1 MSADYSVER
10 TESIIKRWAP
20 IALIVAA
27 MVGLKLALLATDA
40 VAFNS
45 DEAVVGLMARH
56 IRQGERP
63 TFFYGQAY
71 LGSLDAWLV
80 AIAFSIFGQ
89 SVLSIRLVQIA
100 LFAGT
105 LITTYQVA
113 GRLGLDVWTSRLAAL
128 LMALPPTLLTL
139 YTTAT
144 LGGYGE
150 TLLFGNILILIALSI
165 GAPVGQHP
173 YAGQAQFLRW
183 GVQKVFPPQLDCGGS
198 SATAAGTVTQHPNA
212 NRAQFMRWGM
222 LGFIAGFA
230 FWTFGLILIYLIPLS
245 VWLLV
250 RHRLAAWRE
259 YVVAAAGFVV
269 GSAPWWLAIA
279 QLGGSVVAELA
290 GAAVAGTVAAPV
302 WLDSLGVRLINFFVF
317 GLSAWLG
324 LRYPWSPELI
334 IPVIG
339 VAVLAMYGAAHVAAI
354 RRGPGILWGMIGAL
368 LLTYLVTPFGG
379 DPSGRYF
386 VPLYL
391 PLSIFTA
398 TLLARLRGVWNGRLV
413 GLLVALIIG
422 YNVAGSILAATQRPP
437 GITTQFDRVTWID
450 HDRDQELMEFL
461 LAHGERRGYTNYWV
475 AHPIAFLSGEQIIST
490 ARLPY
495 HLDLSYTR
503 RDDRY
508 PPYAQAVA
516 ESPRAF
522 YVTTNHPPLDGLLR
536 EQLAALAVIFSEETI
551 GNYHIFYNLSRKV
564 TPEGLRLEKK
574 RIPSPTRFVAPRVRC
589 VQTWRKRRYEGAF
602 ISKLSDSESES
613 AETQVWLE
621 FAVKCKYMKR
631 EEAAALYKTYDS
643 ILGTLVGMINR
654 PGTWVIRRR

>member
-63 TFFYGQAY
+63 AFFYGQAY

-150 TLLFGNILILIALSI
+150 TLQLGNVLILIALSI
-165 GAPVGQHP
+165 KTPMKHSDANRS
-173 YAGQAQFLRW
+173 QFVRW
-183 GVQKVFPPQLDCGGS
+183 GL
-198 SATAAGTVTQHPNA
+198 
-212 NRAQFMRWGM
+212 
-222 LGFIAGFA
+222 LGFVAGFA
-230 FWTFGLILIYLIPLS
+230 FWTFGLVLIYLIPLS
-245 VWLLV
+245 IWLLL
-250 RHRLAAWRE
+250 RHRLAAWRG
-259 YVVAAAGFVV
+259 YAMAWLGCAI

-279 QLGGSVVAELA
+279 QLGGSVVNELA
-290 GAAVAGTVAAPV
+290 GAAVAGTVVAPT

-317 GLSAWLG
+317 GLSAWMG
-324 LRYPWSPELI
+324 LRYPWSQEFV

-339 VAVLAMYGAAHVAAI
+339 VAVLAIYVVAHVAAI
-354 RRGPGILWGMIGAL
+354 RRGPGILWGMIGVL
-368 LLTYLVTPFGG
+368 LMTYLVTPFGG

-398 TLLARLRGVWNGRLV
+398 MLLARLRGVWHGRLV
-413 GLLVALIIG
+413 GLLIALIIG
-422 YNVAGSILAATQRPP
+422 YNVAGSILAAAQRPP
-437 GITTQFDRVTWID
+437 GITTQFDRVTWIG
-450 HDRDQELMEFL
+450 HDRNQELIDFL
-461 LAHGERRGYTNYWV
+461 LAHNETHGYTNYWV
-475 AHPIAFLSGEQIIST
+475 AYPIAFLSGEQIVGA

-508 PPYAQAVA
+508 PPYSQAVA
-516 ESPRAF
+516 ESLRAF
-522 YVTTNHPPLDGLLR
+522 YITTNHPRLDGLIRDRLS
-536 EQLAALAVIFSEETI
+536 ALGVTFDEKTI
-551 GNYHIFYNLSRKV
+551 GSYHIFYGLSRKV
-564 TPEGLRLEKK
+564 EPEELGLGETVEV
-574 RIPSPTRFVAPRVRC
+574 TR
-589 VQTWRKRRYEGAF
+589 
-602 ISKLSDSESES
+602 
-613 AETQVWLE
+613 
-621 FAVKCKYMKR
+621 
-631 EEAAALYKTYDS
+631 
-643 ILGTLVGMINR
+643 
-654 PGTWVIRRR
+654 

>member
-1 MSADYSVER
+1 
-10 TESIIKRWAP
+10 
-20 IALIVAA
+20 

-40 VAFNS
+40 VPFNS

-63 TFFYGQAY
+63 AFFYGQAY

-89 SVLSIRLVQIA
+89 SVSSIRLVQIA

-113 GRLGLDVWTSRLAAL
+113 RRFGLDAWTSRLAAM
-128 LMALPPTLLTL
+128 LMGLPPTLLTL

-150 TLLFGNILILIALSI
+150 TLLFGNILILIAFSI
-165 GAPVGQHP
+165 GAPVGRHP
-173 YAGQAQFLRW
+173 YAGQAPFLPW

-198 SATAAGTVTQHPNA
+198 SATAAGTVTQHPDA
-212 NRAQFMRWGM
+212 NRAQFMRWGV
-222 LGFIAGFA
+222 LGFIAGFT

-245 VWLLV
+245 IWLLV

-259 YVVAAAGFVV
+259 YIVAAAGFVV

-279 QLGGSVVAELA
+279 QLGGSVVTELA
-290 GAAVAGTVAAPV
+290 GAAVAGTVTAPV
-302 WLDSLGVRLINFFVF
+302 WLDSVGVRLINFFVF
-317 GLSAWLG
+317 GLSAWMG
-324 LRYPWSPELI
+324 LRYPWSPEFV

-339 VAVLAMYGAAHVAAI
+339 VAVLAIYAAAHAAAI
-354 RRGPGILWGMIGAL
+354 RHASGILWGMIGVL
-368 LLTYLVTPFGG
+368 LLTYLITPFGG

-386 VPLYL
+386 LPLYL

-398 TLLARLRGVWNGRLV
+398 MLLARLRGVWHGRLV

-422 YNVAGSILAATQRPP
+422 YNVAGSTLAATQQPP

-450 HDRDQELMEFL
+450 HDRNQELIDFL
-461 LAHGERRGYTNYWV
+461 LAHNETHGYTNYWV
-475 AHPIAFLSGEQIIST
+475 AYPIAFLSGEQIVGA

-508 PPYAQAVA
+508 PPYSQAVA
-516 ESPRAF
+516 ESLRAF
-522 YVTTNHPPLDGLLR
+522 YITTNHPRLDGLIRDRLW
-536 EQLAALAVIFSEETI
+536 ALGVTFDEKTI
-551 GNYHIFYNLSRKV
+551 GSYHIFYGLSRKV
-564 TPEGLRLEKK
+564 EPEELGLGETAEV
-574 RIPSPTRFVAPRVRC
+574 TR
-589 VQTWRKRRYEGAF
+589 
-602 ISKLSDSESES
+602 
-613 AETQVWLE
+613 
-621 FAVKCKYMKR
+621 
-631 EEAAALYKTYDS
+631 
-643 ILGTLVGMINR
+643 
-654 PGTWVIRRR
+654 